1 MATSYKGK
9 YYGPDLFKGDMDLI
23 KAWRK
28 AGKPKDH
35 AKWLKSHRASKP
47 AKPAKPAAP
56 NKGPQ
61 APQQPVA
68 GPDGTLSDP
77 NEWEKE
83 QYKLQAAHEDAMAK
97 LALDEDESNT
107 IADYEQQSASLEAQ
121 AAQKR
126 LELKKN
132 RETFNRN
139 KQVAEKDVVTRVN
152 YRGMNRG
159 SAAKRALRRHTTDV
173 ANAEADFNTTEGNV
187 EQERATLSGNLLA
200 NKTSRL
206 SQIAKRRLALA
217 QRAAGL
223 GIYTQ

>member
-1 MATSYKGK
+1 MATTSYKGK

-35 AKWLKSHRASKP
+35 AKWLKSYRASNPSKP
-47 AKPAKPAAP
+47 
-56 NKGPQ
+56 KGPT

-68 GPDGTLSDP
+68 GPDGRLSDP

-97 LALDEDESNT
+97 LALDEDETNT
-107 IADYEQQSASLEAQ
+107 IADYDQQSASLEAQ
-121 AAQKR
+121 AARKR
-126 LELKKN
+126 LELKRN

-159 SAAKRALRRHTTDV
+159 SAAKRALRRHSTDV
-173 ANAEADFNTTEGNV
+173 ANAERDFNTTEGNL
-187 EQERATLSGNLLA
+187 EQERATLAGNLLA

-206 SQIAKRRLALA
+206 SQIAKRRLALS
-217 QRAAGL
+217 QRAAAL
-223 GIYTQ
+223 GIYTR